1 MNIVTRFLSSDD
13 VVVGLDVPDKR
24 RALEA
29 AASMVEHHHHI
40 HRDAVVRAL
49 WRREQ
54 IGSTGIGHGI
64 AIPHAR
70 IPGISEP
77 IVLLMCTKRP
87 MVFGAPDHKPVSV
100 LFVILVPEHANEE
113 HLQILATVSAMFADK
128 NFRDQ
133 LEAAGEPAKIQ
144 RLFGEWATDD
154 DPIKQRRGARKGP
167 TGLFA

>member
-1 MNIVTRFLSSDD
+1 MNIITRFLSSDD
-13 VVVGLDVPDKR
+13 IVVGLDVPDKR

-40 HRDAVVRAL
+40 HRDAVVQAL

-77 IVLLMCTKRP
+77 IVLLMRTKRP

-100 LFVILVPEHANEE
+100 LFVILVPEDTNEE
-113 HLQILATVSAMFADK
+113 HLQILATVSAMFSDRR
-128 NFRDQ
+128 FRDR
-133 LEAAGEPAKIQ
+133 LEASKDPAKLQ
-144 RLFGEWATDD
+144 RLFCEWATDD